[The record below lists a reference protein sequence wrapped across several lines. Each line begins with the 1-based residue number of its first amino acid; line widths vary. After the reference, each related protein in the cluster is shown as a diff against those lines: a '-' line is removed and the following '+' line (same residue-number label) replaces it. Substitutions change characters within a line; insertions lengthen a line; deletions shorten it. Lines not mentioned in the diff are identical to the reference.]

1 MNMKWAGD
9 NWTLLLP
16 GAGAGVA
23 GLFLDLE
30 QGECRAGGRAAG
42 CNCLLSRVA
51 VRGGGGG
58 NHFVNTS

>member
-16 GAGAGVA
+16 GAGRGGWAVFGSGAGE
-23 GLFLDLE
+23 G
-30 QGECRAGGRAAG
+30 RAGGRAAG

-58 NHFVNTS
+58 GIIL

>member
-30 QGECRAGGRAAG
+30 QGSAGQGAGLPAATVCCQG
-42 CNCLLSRVA
+42 LQ
-51 VRGGGGG
+51 
-58 NHFVNTS
+58 

>member
-30 QGECRAGGRAAG
+30 QGVQSAGQGAGLPAATVCCQG
-42 CNCLLSRVA
+42 LQ
-51 VRGGGGG
+51 
-58 NHFVNTS
+58 

>member
-9 NWTLLLP
+9 NWTVLP

-51 VRGGGGG
+51 VRGGAG
-58 NHFVNTS
+58 VVIIL

>member
-30 QGECRAGGRAAG
+30 QGVQSAGQGAVLPAATVCCQG
-42 CNCLLSRVA
+42 LQC
-51 VRGGGGG
+51 GGAG
-58 NHFVNTS
+58 VVIIL